1 MPHIEQKEVDI
12 LEAII
17 DRVGLAQLAEAI
29 SAIAA
34 GKADHV
40 QTNWADKGLA
50 QTWTRIGRKFDKLI
64 PALELND
71 ELLGFR
77 K

>member
-1 MPHIEQKEVDI
+1 MSHIEQKEVEAI
-12 LEAII
+12 EAII
-17 DRVGLAQLAEAI
+17 DRVGLAQVAEAI

-40 QTNWADKGLA
+40 QTNWQDKGLA
-50 QTWTRIGRKFDKLI
+50 TTWTRIARKFDKLI

-71 ELLGFR
+71 EVLGFR

>member
-1 MPHIEQKEVDI
+1 MPHIEQKEIDTI
-12 LEAII
+12 EAII
-17 DRVGLAQLAEAI
+17 DRVGLTQVAEAI

-40 QTNWADKGLA
+40 QTNWQDKGLA
-50 QTWTRIGRKFDKLI
+50 QAWLRVARKFDKLI
-64 PALELND
+64 PALKLSD
-71 ELLGFR
+71 EIFGFR